1 MSFDLYCL
9 LLGIVCFGVRHLVL
23 HLPIPPELVQ
33 RYRDLEAARA
43 QLAAAGRP
51 YLGDE
56 ADDEAWFRR
65 RDRDDTDDDHWTE
78 SSVNI
83 DGTPMLGDT
92 DIHGNPFGVT
102 GSVFDEW

>member
-1 MSFDLYCL
+1 MSFDLYCV
-9 LLGIVCFGVRHLVL
+9 LLGIVCVGVRHLVL
-23 HLPIPPELVQ
+23 HLPIPQEIVQ
-33 RYRDLEAARA
+33 RYRDQEAARTRLSCA
-43 QLAAAGRP
+43 DRP
-51 YLGDE
+51 GVGME
-56 ADDEAWFRR
+56 GEDDSWFRR

-102 GSVFDEW
+102 GSVFDDW

>member
-1 MSFDLYCL
+1 MSLDLYCL
-9 LLGIVCFGVRHLVL
+9 LLGIVCVGVRHLVL

-43 QLAAAGRP
+43 QLSATGRP
-51 YLGDE
+51 DFGDE
-56 ADDEAWFRR
+56 VDDEAWFRR

-102 GSVFDEW
+102 GSAFDEW

>member
-9 LLGIVCFGVRHLVL
+9 LLAIVCVGVRHLAL

-33 RYRDLEAARA
+33 RYRDREAART
-43 QLAAAGRP
+43 QLSDAVRP
-51 YLGDE
+51 DVGDE
-56 ADDEAWFRR
+56 ADDEAWFCR
-65 RDRDDTDDDHWTE
+65 RDRDNTDDDHWTE

-102 GSVFDEW
+102 GSVFDDW